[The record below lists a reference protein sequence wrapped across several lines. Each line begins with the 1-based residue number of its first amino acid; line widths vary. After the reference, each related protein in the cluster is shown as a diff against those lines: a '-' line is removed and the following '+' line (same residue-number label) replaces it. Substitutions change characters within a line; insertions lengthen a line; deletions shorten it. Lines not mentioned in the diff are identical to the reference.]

1 MRALVTGASGFVGRH
16 LVAHLEAAGDTVIG
30 LDRNGHEPTDIT
42 DADAVRA
49 LVVDAQPDAVYHLA
63 ALTHVG
69 ESWNQRDAVAAVN
82 VDGTRHLVEACAG
95 TNVRSVVVVGSAEQY
110 GAVSEDDIPILET
123 TSQHPLS
130 PYAESKVAAEEIA
143 KRAWQ
148 DQGVP
153 VLLVRA
159 FNHTGPGQS
168 PRFLV
173 PALAARIVGAE
184 TGDTEELVVGNLDPV
199 RDLSDVRDVVRAYR
213 LLALHGNPG
222 EAYNVC
228 SGRGV
233 SVRAIAFRVA
243 VDGSARAPSRR
254 RPDARAPGRRP
265 GIDRQR
271 GEDPVRHGLGVRDRP
286 HANPVGSAPR
296 GARSR
301 LTVEPAEQRRQRA
314 DRDGGGDLPPRP
326 GGFPSWGRRPRQAR
340 ALRRRGRRCRRRRAG

>member
-16 LVAHLEAAGDTVIG
+16 LVAHLEAEGDTVIG

-82 VDGTRHLVEACAG
+82 VDGTRHLSTRARARTCALSSWSG
-95 TNVRSVVVVGSAEQY
+95 ARSSTAR
-110 GAVSEDDIPILET
+110 SPTTTFPILET

-143 KRAWQ
+143 KRARRRTR
-148 DQGVP
+148 GAR

-173 PALAARIVGAE
+173 PALAARIVAAE
-184 TGDTEELVVGNLDPV
+184 TGEH
-199 RDLSDVRDVVRAYR
+199 RRA
-213 LLALHGNPG
+213 
-222 EAYNVC
+222 
-228 SGRGV
+228 
-233 SVRAIAFRVA
+233 
-243 VDGSARAPSRR
+243 RR
-254 RPDARAPGRRP
+254 R
-265 GIDRQR
+265 Q
-271 GEDPVRHGLGVRDRP
+271 
-286 HANPVGSAPR
+286 PR
-296 GARSR
+296 SGAR
-301 LTVEPAEQRRQRA
+301 RQ
-314 DRDGGGDLPPRP
+314 
-326 GGFPSWGRRPRQAR
+326 
-340 ALRRRGRRCRRRRAG
+340 